1 MANRY
6 MLDTN
11 TVSHVIKRQPDV
23 MAKLVEVPMHSVC
36 ISAITA
42 GELAFGLAKR
52 PQAIALK
59 AAVKEFLRRVEVMPW
74 DDAVAQTYGSLRAQ
88 LQITGTPLAPLDLQ
102 IASHALHLKTTLV
115 SDDKA
120 FTHVKNL
127 QLENWL

>member
-1 MANRY
+1 
-6 MLDTN
+6 
-11 TVSHVIKRQPDV
+11 
-23 MAKLVEVPMHSVC
+23 
-36 ISAITA
+36 
-42 GELAFGLAKR
+42 
-52 PQAIALK
+52 
-59 AAVKEFLRRVEVMPW
+59 MPW

-102 IASHALHLKTTLV
+102 IASHAFHLKTTLV